1 MGGITLKFLPCPDA
15 TPTDD
20 LANCHAAS
28 SAAAH
33 RETADTSPEKA
44 WSQHVSSLVTMG
56 TDMLE
61 PTPEC
66 VSQGLESEADDS
78 SSCEQRRD
86 SDAALS
92 LPEDTVKSD
101 HGGVERKTEVCCQHT
116 EMMVT
121 EDPSP
126 ERARVE
132 PEVAKMA
139 DTQAPSSETTV
150 QDRKQHP
157 SEEQREVVGTGQADG
172 VENDSEDEAVRMFGE
187 HMDSFSRK
195 SSRFR
200 DLCTEA
206 IDTLERCL
214 ASFSPSWR
222 HLEDAGP
229 AEEELKEGLSALIT
243 VHFHL
248 LQGEHLYLKA
258 MRSGPGSA
266 AQILACLEHEKGAIG
281 WIHPGKQVFS
291 LAPLDMFH
299 MYRLNEELCKATRA
313 YLIMA
318 RQVLQEFLEVAVVFQ
333 DVDLQ
338 GWSQQG
344 GPGNHTAEKG
354 KHVLGQDHTAAA
366 ESEDLSVQD
375 SVSQTS
381 VDLDHL
387 PSQVIAVS
395 AQGSTNQKVVDS
407 SVGAVSVH
415 SFMNQKVVDSG
426 VGSQNQGMAAAV
438 QDSTDLKLA
447 GSEQGSSS
455 QKMVESAAGL
465 PDQKMMDTLNQW
477 SPRIAE
483 LRKRLIAAY
492 ISVCQQC
499 LLTQEICEESMD
511 LSFEER
517 LMRVQEHNTRDF
529 MLMSRMMNRT
539 LLCHLDLGEFI
550 ELGHLDQGEF
560 GDEQGHLDLEEFDDE
575 LGHQI
580 NPSPALKH
588 TGDRAS
594 ADVTGYC
601 RAVSEFRAYSDE
613 AVHLYSS
620 MLAGRNNEGIDLWTA
635 KQHYLM
641 KLDTIPQLLPY
652 LSNSGRRQ
660 HRLQNRIRLLTL
672 VEDGLFPADPPRAIV
687 SRVTGSFGGIS
698 IAAPADLMEGE
709 RAEELWVCLCSAHHC
724 CCFCVEH
731 SDELQGV
738 KTLRWLGGGGGCK
751 INWLYMLRSRSCHNV
766 YVVL

>member
-1 MGGITLKFLPCPDA
+1 MGGITLKFLPCPDTA
-15 TPTDD
+15 PTDD
-20 LANCHAAS
+20 LAKCHTAS
-28 SAAAH
+28 SAVVL
-33 RETADTSPEKA
+33 RETDDISPEKA
-44 WSQHVSSLVTMG
+44 LSQHVSSLVTMG
-56 TDMLE
+56 TDTLE

-66 VSQGLESEADDS
+66 VSQGLESEAGDS
-78 SSCEQRRD
+78 SSCKQRRD

-92 LPEDTVKSD
+92 LLEDTVRSD
-101 HGGVERKTEVCCQHT
+101 HGGVARKTEVCCQYT

-121 EDPSP
+121 ENHSP

-132 PEVAKMA
+132 PEVAETA
-139 DTQAPSSETTV
+139 DAHAPSSETTV
-150 QDRKQHP
+150 QDKKQHP
-157 SEEQREVVGTGQADG
+157 SEEHKEVVGTGQADG
-172 VENDSEDEAVRMFGE
+172 AENNSEDEAVRMFGE

-195 SSRFR
+195 SSSFR

-206 IDTLERCL
+206 IDMLERCL

-229 AEEELKEGLSALIT
+229 AEEELKEGLSALMT
-243 VHFHL
+243 AHFHL

-258 MRSGPGSA
+258 MRLGPGSA
-266 AQILACLEHEKGAIG
+266 AQILACLEHEKDATG
-281 WIHPGKQVFS
+281 WIHLGKQAFS
-291 LAPLDMFH
+291 LAPLDMFQ

-344 GPGNHTAEKG
+344 GPGNRTAEKG
-354 KHVLGQDHTAAA
+354 KNVLGQDHSAAA
-366 ESEDLSVQD
+366 ESEDMSVQD

-387 PSQVIAVS
+387 LSQVIAVS
-395 AQGSTNQKVVDS
+395 AHS
-407 SVGAVSVH
+407 S
-415 SFMNQKVVDSG
+415 MNQKVVDSG
-426 VGSQNQGMAAAV
+426 VGSWNQGRAAAV

-455 QKMVESAAGL
+455 QKMVESVADL
-465 PDQKMMDTLNQW
+465 PDQKMKDTLNQW

-483 LRKRLIAAY
+483 LRKRLIVAY

-499 LLTQEICEESMD
+499 LLTQEICEESVD

-517 LMRVQEHNTRDF
+517 LMRIQEHNTRDF
-529 MLMSRMMNRT
+529 MLMSRMMSRT

-560 GDEQGHLDLEEFDDE
+560 GDEQGHPDLGEFDDE
-575 LGHQI
+575 LGHQT
-580 NPSPALKH
+580 NPSPAMKH
-588 TGDRAS
+588 IGDRAS

-601 RAVSEFRAYSDE
+601 RTVSEFRAYSDE

-620 MLAGRNNEGIDLWTA
+620 MLAGQKNEGIDLWIA

-660 HRLQNRIRLLTL
+660 HRLQNRIRLLML
-672 VEDGLFPADPPRAIV
+672 AEDGLFPADPPRAIV
-687 SRVTGSFGGIS
+687 SRVTSSFGGIS
-698 IAAPADLMEGE
+698 IAAPADLMEGKGV
-709 RAEELWVCLCSAHHC
+709 EELWVCLCSGHHWVFC
-724 CCFCVEH
+724 CCVERA
-731 SDELQGV
+731 DELQGV
-738 KTLRWLGGGGGCK
+738 KTLRWFGGGGGCK

-766 YVVL
+766 YMWSYNAVDTLDCEIFGYFA

>member
-1 MGGITLKFLPCPDA
+1 MGGVTLKFLPCPDTA
-15 TPTDD
+15 PTDD
-20 LANCHAAS
+20 LAKCHAAS
-28 SAAAH
+28 SAAAPQ
-33 RETADTSPEKA
+33 ETADTSPEKA

-66 VSQGLESEADDS
+66 VSQGLESEAGDS

-92 LPEDTVKSD
+92 LPEDTVRSD
-101 HGGVERKTEVCCQHT
+101 HGGVEQKTEVCCQYT

-121 EDPSP
+121 ENPSP

-132 PEVAKMA
+132 PEVAETA

-150 QDRKQHP
+150 QDKKQHP
-157 SEEQREVVGTGQADG
+157 SEEQREAVGIGQADG

-187 HMDSFSRK
+187 HMDFFSK
-195 SSRFR
+195 NSSRFR
-200 DLCTEA
+200 NLCAEA
-206 IDTLERCL
+206 IGTLERCL
-214 ASFSPSWR
+214 ASFSPAWC

-229 AEEELKEGLSALIT
+229 AEEELKEGLSALMT
-243 VHFHL
+243 AHFHL

-266 AQILACLEHEKGAIG
+266 AQILACLEHEKDAAR
-281 WIHPGKQVFS
+281 WIHPRKQAFS

-344 GPGNHTAEKG
+344 
-354 KHVLGQDHTAAA
+354 
-366 ESEDLSVQD
+366 
-375 SVSQTS
+375 
-381 VDLDHL
+381 
-387 PSQVIAVS
+387 AVS
-395 AQGSTNQKVVDS
+395 AHGSTTQKVVDS
-407 SVGAVSVH
+407 RVGAVSAH
-415 SFMNQKVVDSG
+415 SSMNQKVVDSG
-426 VGSQNQGMAAAV
+426 VGSWNQGMAAAV

-455 QKMVESAAGL
+455 QKMIESAAGL

-477 SPRIAE
+477 NPRIVE
-483 LRKRLIAAY
+483 LRKRLIVAY
-492 ISVCQQC
+492 INVCQQC
-499 LLTQEICEESMD
+499 LLTQEIYEESMD

-517 LMRVQEHNTRDF
+517 LMRVEEHNTRDF

-560 GDEQGHLDLEEFDDE
+560 GDEQGHLDLGE
-575 LGHQI
+575 LSLIHI
-580 NPSPALKH
+580 
-588 TGDRAS
+588 
-594 ADVTGYC
+594 
-601 RAVSEFRAYSDE
+601 
-613 AVHLYSS
+613 
-620 MLAGRNNEGIDLWTA
+620 
-635 KQHYLM
+635 
-641 KLDTIPQLLPY
+641 
-652 LSNSGRRQ
+652 
-660 HRLQNRIRLLTL
+660 
-672 VEDGLFPADPPRAIV
+672 
-687 SRVTGSFGGIS
+687 
-698 IAAPADLMEGE
+698 
-709 RAEELWVCLCSAHHC
+709 
-724 CCFCVEH
+724 
-731 SDELQGV
+731 
-738 KTLRWLGGGGGCK
+738 
-751 INWLYMLRSRSCHNV
+751 
-766 YVVL
+766 

>member
-1 MGGITLKFLPCPDA
+1 MKFLPCPDTA
-15 TPTDD
+15 LTDD
-20 LANCHAAS
+20 LAKCHAAS
-28 SAAAH
+28 SAVAQG
-33 RETADTSPEKA
+33 ETADTSPEKA

-56 TDMLE
+56 MDMLE
-61 PTPEC
+61 PAPEC
-66 VSQGLESEADDS
+66 VSQGLESEAGDS

-92 LPEDTVKSD
+92 LPEDTVRSD
-101 HGGVERKTEVCCQHT
+101 HGGVAQKTEVCCQYT

-121 EDPSP
+121 ENHSP

-132 PEVAKMA
+132 PEVDEMA

-150 QDRKQHP
+150 QDKKQHP
-157 SEEQREVVGTGQADG
+157 SEEQRAVVGTGQADG
-172 VENDSEDEAVRMFGE
+172 VENDGENEAGRMFGE
-187 HMDSFSRK
+187 HMDSFSQK
-195 SSRFR
+195 SSCFR

-206 IDTLERCL
+206 IDTFERCL
-214 ASFSPSWR
+214 ASFSPPWR

-229 AEEELKEGLSALIT
+229 AEEELKEGLSTLMTA
-243 VHFHL
+243 HFHL

-258 MRSGPGSA
+258 MRLGPGSA
-266 AQILACLEHEKGAIG
+266 AQILACLEHEKDATG
-281 WIHPGKQVFS
+281 WIHPGKQAFS
-291 LAPLDMFH
+291 LVPLDMFH

-318 RQVLQEFLEVAVVFQ
+318 QQVLQEFLEVALVFQ

-338 GWSQQG
+338 GWGQQG
-344 GPGNHTAEKG
+344 GTGNRTAEKG
-354 KHVLGQDHTAAA
+354 KNVSGQDHSAAA

-375 SVSQTS
+375 SVGQTS
-381 VDLDHL
+381 VNLDHL
-387 PSQVIAVS
+387 LSQVIAVS
-395 AQGSTNQKVVDS
+395 AHGSTNQKVVDS
-407 SVGAVSVH
+407 RVGAVSAH
-415 SFMNQKVVDSG
+415 SSMNQKVVDSG
-426 VGSQNQGMAAAV
+426 VGSWNQGMAAAV

-455 QKMVESAAGL
+455 QKMVESVADL

-483 LRKRLIAAY
+483 LRKRVIVAY

-511 LSFEER
+511 LSFEEW
-517 LMRVQEHNTRDF
+517 LMRIQEHSTRDF

-550 ELGHLDQGEF
+550 ELGHLDQAEF
-560 GDEQGHLDLEEFDDE
+560 GDEQGHLDLGEFDDE
-575 LGHQI
+575 LGHQT

-588 TGDRAS
+588 IGDRAS
-594 ADVTGYC
+594 ANVAGYC
-601 RAVSEFRAYSDE
+601 RAVSEFHAYSDE

-620 MLAGRNNEGIDLWTA
+620 MLAGRKNEVIDFWIA

-660 HRLQNRIRLLTL
+660 HRLQNRIRLLML
-672 VEDGLFPADPPRAIV
+672 AEGGLFLADPPRANF

-698 IAAPADLMEGE
+698 IAAPADLMEGKGV
-709 RAEELWVCLCSAHHC
+709 EELWVCLCSAHH
-724 CCFCVEH
+724 
-731 SDELQGV
+731 
-738 KTLRWLGGGGGCK
+738 WLFFVW
-751 INWLYMLRSRSCHNV
+751 NMLMNFRG
-766 YVVL
+766 